1 MQVAGGAVTIGRMAL
16 DSTVH
21 KIRLQVSDLD
31 RQVYGTHSLTVA
43 RHPSETEERM
53 MVRVLAFARHS
64 DDALV
69 FGRGLSSEDEAPL
82 SRSDLT
88 GRLELWIAVGLPDVK
103 ELRKACGRA
112 DEVVLYAYG
121 GRRVELWWRQNE
133 AEARRLRNLTVY
145 ELPQEGT
152 QALAALAQRTMQVE
166 CTIQEGRAWFSQGDT
181 TVEIEPV
188 PLQVPGA

>member
-1 MQVAGGAVTIGRMAL
+1 MAL

-69 FGRGLSSEDEAPL
+69 FGRGLSSEEEAPL

-121 GRRVELWWRQNE
+121 GRRVELWWKQNE
-133 AEARRLRNLTVY
+133 VEARRLRNLTVF

>member
-1 MQVAGGAVTIGRMAL
+1 MAL

-53 MVRVLAFARHS
+53 MVRLLAFARHS
-64 DDALV
+64 DEALV
-69 FGRGLSSEDEAPL
+69 FGRGLSSEDDAAL

-121 GRRVELWWRQNE
+121 GRRVEIWWRQNE
-133 AEARRLRNLTVY
+133 AEARRLRNLAVY